1 MRDIGIGLIGSGY
14 IGKTH
19 AIAYNAHTAV
29 FGGPARPVCRALAEI
44 NEEKAVGEAAALG
57 FERGTGDW
65 RELLSADD
73 IDVIAIA
80 TPNALHKDM
89 TIAAIEAGKHVY
101 VEKPL
106 ALDAHEA
113 DEIIKAYE
121 ARGKDAQPL
130 VHMLGYNYLC
140 NPIISTLKA
149 MIDAG
154 ELGEIIHF
162 RGRHNED
169 YMASPDVPFSW
180 RCSKA
185 AAGTGT
191 LGDMGS
197 HIISMAMHLVGPIMS
212 LCGDT
217 DIIIPKRKDAS
228 GALRAVEN
236 EDQAQAIVRF
246 AGGVMGML
254 ETSRVA
260 MGKKQGLAFE
270 IVGTKASVEFD
281 QERMNELRLYE
292 SSAARGRAG
301 FKTILVDPGFPDFGA
316 FCPAPGHGLGY
327 NDLKIIEVN
336 RLIKAITEGASVP
349 VDLYVA
355 RDIEKVIDA
364 WVLSASERQW
374 LDVGLDVGR
383 A

>member
-19 AIAYNAHTAV
+19 AIAYNAHGSV
-29 FGGPARPVCRALAEI
+29 FGGKAKLACRTLAEI
-44 NEEKAVGEAAALG
+44 DETRAEEAANALG
-57 FERGTGDW
+57 FENSTSDW
-65 RELLSADD
+65 RSLLADD
-73 IDVIAIA
+73 AIDVIAIA

-106 ALDAHEA
+106 ALDTAEA
-113 DEIIKAYE
+113 NQIIAALE
-121 ARGKDAQPL
+121 ARTDPEQPL

-140 NPIISTLKA
+140 NPIISTIKA

-169 YMASPDVPFSW
+169 YMANPDVPFNW

-185 AAGTGT
+185 SAGTGT

-197 HIISMAMHLVGPIMS
+197 HIISMAMHLVGPIAS

-217 DIIIPKRKDAS
+217 DIVVPKRPDET
-228 GALRAVEN
+228 GAPRAVEN

-246 AGGVMGML
+246 ASGTMGAL

-260 MGKKQGLAFE
+260 LGKKQGLAFE
-270 IVGTKASVEFD
+270 IVGTKASLEFD
-281 QERMNELRLYE
+281 QERMNEVRLYE
-292 SSAARGRAG
+292 GSGAPGRSG
-301 FKTILVDPGFPDFGA
+301 FKTILVDTSCPDFAA

-327 NDLKIIEVN
+327 NDLKIIEVD
-336 RLIKAITEGASVP
+336 RLLKAITEGARVP
-349 VDLYVA
+349 VDLYA
-355 RDIEKVIDA
+355 GREIERVIDT
-364 WVLSASERQW
+364 WVLSAQERRW
-374 LDVGLDVGR
+374 IDVGR
-383 A
+383 L

>member
-19 AIAYNAHTAV
+19 AIAYNAHGSV
-29 FGGPARPVCRALAEI
+29 FGGPANIVCRTLAEI
-44 NEEKAVGEAAALG
+44 DEKRASAAARALG
-57 FERGTGDW
+57 FINSTSDW
-65 RELLSADD
+65 SSLLSDD
-73 IDVIAIA
+73 TIDVIAIA

-89 TIAAIEAGKHVY
+89 AIAALKAGKHVY

-106 ALDAHEA
+106 ALDTPEA
-113 DEIIKAYE
+113 DDIIAALETRPDK
-121 ARGKDAQPL
+121 GQSI

-140 NPIISTLKA
+140 NPIIGTVRA

-180 RCSKA
+180 RCKRA

-197 HIISMAMHLVGPIMS
+197 HIISMAMHLVGPIAS
-212 LCGDT
+212 VCGDT
-217 DIIIPKRKDAS
+217 DIIIPNRLDAS
-228 GALRAVEN
+228 GTARRVEN
-236 EDQAQAIVRF
+236 EDQAHAIVRF
-246 AGGVMGML
+246 ASGAMGTL

-270 IVGTKASVEFD
+270 ITGTKASIEFD
-281 QERMNELRLYE
+281 QERMNEFRLYE
-292 SSAARGRAG
+292 NDARPGRAG
-301 FKTILVDPGFPDFGA
+301 FKTVLVDTNCPDFAA

-336 RLIKAITEGASVP
+336 RLLQAIENGKNVP
-349 VDLYVA
+349 VDLYA
-355 RDIEKVIDA
+355 GREIERVIDTWIA
-364 WVLSASERQW
+364 SAEQRKW
-374 LDVGLDVGR
+374 LGIGR
-383 A
+383 L

>member
-19 AIAYNAHTAV
+19 AIAYNAHNAV
-29 FGGPARPVCRALAEI
+29 FGGPARPACRALAEI
-44 NEEKAVGEAAALG
+44 DQAKADREARALG
-57 FERGTGDW
+57 FERGTGNWQD
-65 RELLSADD
+65 LLIADD

-80 TPNALHKDM
+80 TPNALHKEM
-89 TIAAIEAGKHVY
+89 AIAAIKAGKHVY
-101 VEKPL
+101 IEKPL
-106 ALDAHEA
+106 ALDAPEA
-113 DEIIKAYE
+113 DEIIAVHE
-121 ARGKDAQPL
+121 AQNGASRL

-140 NPIISTLKA
+140 NPIISTVKTML
-149 MIDAG
+149 DSG
-154 ELGEIIHF
+154 ELGELVHF

-169 YMASPDVPFSW
+169 YMASPEVPFSW

-197 HIISMAMHLVGPIMS
+197 HIISMAMHLAGPIVS

-217 DIIIPKRKDAS
+217 DIVIPSRKDQT
-228 GALRAVEN
+228 GAMRGVEN

-246 AGGVMGML
+246 ASGMMGFL

-260 MGKKQGLAFE
+260 LGKKQGLAFE
-270 IVGTKASVEFD
+270 IVGTKASIEFD

-292 SSAARGRAG
+292 GGAPDGRSG
-301 FKTILVDPGFPDFGA
+301 FKTILVDTHCPDFSA

-336 RLIKAITEGASVP
+336 RLMKAIVEDAPVP
-349 VDLYVA
+349 VDLYAA
-355 RDIEKVIDA
+355 RDIELVIDTWIASAAQRA
-364 WVLSASERQW
+364 WQ
-374 LDVGLDVGR
+374 DVGG